1 MEIKQHTPVHQKKK
15 NHKGNLRYLET
26 NENENIPKLM
36 RCTKSSAKEVIYSCK
51 FLCQKR
57 KKISSQRPNFIT

>member
-1 MEIKQHTPVHQKKK
+1 MEIKQHTPVHQKKKK

-51 FLCQKR
+51 CLC
-57 KKISSQRPNFIT
+57 